1 MWILDLNLQIYVSNS
16 ESVQVRRLERAQ
28 ERAQERDLKGVKE
41 YDTKEFTTN
50 YWQLITS
57 KKTTINQWITDLE
70 LSSLH
75 LSHVYTII
83 IEN

>member
-1 MWILDLNLQIYVSNS
+1 MWILDLNLHIYVSNL
-16 ESVQVRRLERAQ
+16 ESVQVRRLDRALEREQ
-28 ERAQERDLKGVKE
+28 GRDLKGVKE

-75 LSHVYTII
+75 LSHIYTII
-83 IEN
+83 TEN